1 MGMSNNFLSQEEINA
16 LLSGESLDTEDNSA
30 LSSADTNL
38 EDTITDTDK
47 DLLGELNVYDDIYLQ
62 PKRKK
67 CALLPSDAVEKILEV
82 VRNGSR
88 NK

>member
-47 DLLGELNVYDDIYLQ
+47 DLF
-62 PKRKK
+62 KM
-67 CALLPSDAVEKILEV
+67 
-82 VRNGSR
+82 
-88 NK
+88 